1 MREVQPYR
9 TERGLLKALD
19 NGGRF
24 FNIFTK
30 AGDDQI
36 TRAELAKAAGTFGS
50 APKAALFFERKL
62 SKSHRDANQFV
73 TPKRLADEWSVSV
86 PTVRRICER
95 AGIPVYRLIITL
107 NQARGHAHTVP
118 RHPEVT

>member
-30 AGDDQI
+30 AGDAQI
-36 TRAELAKAAGTFGS
+36 TRAELAKAA
-50 APKAALFFERKL
+50 LFFEMAHPNATRFRKCFWREKYQSDSL
-62 SKSHRDANQFV
+62 SPAKKQHV
-73 TPKRLADEWSVSV
+73 
-86 PTVRRICER
+86 ER
-95 AGIPVYRLIITL
+95 AIGQSPKLRSFGLV
-107 NQARGHAHTVP
+107 A
-118 RHPEVT
+118 